1 MEEAAMKGGP
11 PTPSRVT
18 RHASRLPAFVALC
31 LAAWGLAGCSR
42 PRPGGA
48 PASTWRP
55 GEFLIALRGAPP
67 AKLEHYTP
75 VAQAS
80 FNAIAGNVGPDALSL
95 ARRCGLKLIMGGT
108 GLDAHTLSD
117 RAGRRRV
124 AGLLARFRDDPALW
138 GYYYMAGEPREAD
151 LDAVAQV
158 ADFAREHDPAHPL
171 FVTLLPSD
179 AWVGP
184 ALATA
189 DYTGYLESFAAKV
202 RPALLSHANFPFRE
216 KGDTGFYFENLEAVR
231 RTALAHGL
239 PFYPTLRGAVWSGMR
254 RPTEGELRWLAYT
267 SLAYGAKGVV
277 WFGYWGAPG
286 GGRDGI
292 VQPDGLLTER
302 YRWIATLNAELRALG
317 PTLMRLRSTA
327 VHHTGEV
334 PVGGSRLPVHGL
346 VGSAEGGSFVVGEFL
361 DCREPLGEY
370 FPVAAVAAV
379 DVVID
384 TEEKGLADGG
394 GLLSD

>member
-1 MEEAAMKGGP
+1 M
-11 PTPSRVT
+11 
-18 RHASRLPAFVALC
+18 H
-31 LAAWGLAGCSR
+31 
-42 PRPGGA
+42 
-48 PASTWRP
+48 ASTWRP
-55 GEFLIALRGAPP
+55 TEFLIALRGAPP

-158 ADFAREHDPAHPL
+158 AEFAREHDPAHPL
-171 FVTLLPSD
+171 FITLLPSD

-189 DYTGYLESFAAKV
+189 DYTGYLESFVAKV

-231 RTALAHGL
+231 HTALAHGL

-346 VGSAEGGSFVVGEFL
+346 VGAIEGGAFVVGEFL
-361 DCREPLGEY
+361 DEEGGRYLFVVNRDYRREATAKLTINQPCRSVAWLDPAFGEWADLPTTTDR
-370 FPVAAVAAV
+370 FQTL
-379 DVVID
+379 
-384 TEEKGLADGG
+384 TEFALPPGG
-394 GLLSD
+394 GRLIRLRR